1 MGLLLIKKQ
10 LYQGVDTMEIKIT
23 DIAKEKI
30 ISSAIENNVEPTVRL
45 YVLSAACSGAKFGI
59 AFDDPKENDILTEID
74 GIEFIT
80 DTEYLPTYADGMNI
94 DYVTAPKEGY
104 IISSIRPIKSGCG
117 SECSGCGGGKH

>member
-1 MGLLLIKKQ
+1 
-10 LYQGVDTMEIKIT
+10 MEIRIT

-30 ISSAIENNVEPTVRL
+30 MASAKENNVEPTVRL

-59 AFDDPKENDILTEID
+59 AFDDPKENDVITEID

-80 DTEYLPTYADGMNI
+80 DTEYLPNYADGINV
-94 DYVTAPKEGY
+94 DYVTTPSEGY

-117 SECSGCGGGKH
+117 SGCSGCGHDKH